1 MRSIGQIEPIAVRAG
16 KLRGVMTDKR
26 KAFERIM
33 TQLPQLQE
41 RHAAR
46 MIARNVLG
54 GDTLD
59 MVKSF
64 FDDLNEVK
72 WMLVDVE
79 SNSLPALNMF
89 ILYLDY
95 FECTADAW
103 KLRLLTKRKFPKRH
117 DQDRTTRYGNL
128 PAVGCPPPQP
138 PLISFTLLSQEVDFS
153 LTTLAAVVQVN
164 YHTITTVTH
173 SASPIIPYD
182 IKPKC
187 DVDAYRCTGAS
198 SIHIAAN
205 NLRFDMVFIYLFS
218 DTVYRRHEEIDL
230 QEVVSANSRE
240 SRGLSWVNACRGRT
254 D

>member
-103 KLRLLTKRKFPKRH
+103 KLRLLTKRKFPNATIKTEQP
-117 DQDRTTRYGNL
+117 DMVT
-128 PAVGCPPPQP
+128 CPPWAAHRPTTTHFFHP
-138 PLISFTLLSQEVDFS
+138 PLTGSGFLFDDTRGSCSSQLSYHHDCDTLG
-153 LTTLAAVVQVN
+153 
-164 YHTITTVTH
+164 ITH
-173 SASPIIPYD
+173 Y
-182 IKPKC
+182 
-187 DVDAYRCTGAS
+187 
-198 SIHIAAN
+198 SI
-205 NLRFDMVFIYLFS
+205 
-218 DTVYRRHEEIDL
+218 
-230 QEVVSANSRE
+230 
-240 SRGLSWVNACRGRT
+240 
-254 D
+254 